1 MSKIV
6 ERSKI
11 GSDGRPLPV
20 LPPVRDA
27 RVWARM
33 VRVMFYTPGFLALL
47 LLKTGEPTA
56 FGITVE
62 LLTLACAS
70 AVVAG
75 LFIGSQSMA
84 EGSDV
89 SSRVGLWSGA
99 LVLELLAVVPFLC
112 AVPPLFHELAS
123 STLLH
128 ARAPESIN
136 TALGVSELLP
146 AIAVLPFML
155 YQLLG
160 FGTLHFVVKPWLNW
174 VINIAIIALIIATTA
189 SNRQGEYTDE
199 KHFAGVLVVLMA
211 LVVGYGVMKLKQLQ
225 RDYEARVPVAIP
237 ATAFR
242 PSRFLTFLGFWTRFF
257 SSCFFLT
264 ADFRSY
270 AAFLM
275 TTRTHQTAIAA

>member
-75 LFIGSQSMA
+75 LFIGSQSMV

-112 AVPPLFHELAS
+112 AVPPLFHELAN

-146 AIAVLPFML
+146 AIAVLPFVL

-160 FGTLHFVVKPWLNW
+160 FGTLHFVVRPWMNW
-174 VINIAIIALIIATTA
+174 VINIAIIALIVATTA
-189 SNRQGEYTDE
+189 SNRLGEYADE
-199 KHFAGVLVVLMA
+199 KHYAGVLVVLMA
-211 LVVGYGVMKLKQLQ
+211 LAVAYGVMKLKQLQ
-225 RDYEARVPVAIP
+225 RDYEARVP
-237 ATAFR
+237 
-242 PSRFLTFLGFWTRFF
+242 
-257 SSCFFLT
+257 
-264 ADFRSY
+264 
-270 AAFLM
+270 AAEPKK
-275 TTRTHQTAIAA
+275 

>member
-1 MSKIV
+1 VSKIV
-6 ERSKI
+6 ERPKI
-11 GSDGRPLPV
+11 GSDGMPMPV

-75 LFIGSQSMA
+75 LFIGSQSIVD
-84 EGSDV
+84 GSDA
-89 SSRVGLWSGA
+89 SSRVGVWSGA

-112 AVPPLFHELAS
+112 AVPPLFHELAN

-146 AIAVLPFML
+146 AVAVLPFIL

-160 FGTLHFVVKPWLNW
+160 FGTLNFVVKPWLNW
-174 VINIAIIALIIATTA
+174 IINIAIIALIIATTA
-189 SNRQGEYTDE
+189 SNRHGEYTDE

-211 LVVGYGVMKLKQLQ
+211 VVVAYGVIKLKQLQ
-225 RDYEARVPVAIP
+225 RDYEARVP
-237 ATAFR
+237 
-242 PSRFLTFLGFWTRFF
+242 
-257 SSCFFLT
+257 
-264 ADFRSY
+264 
-270 AAFLM
+270 AAEPKK
-275 TTRTHQTAIAA
+275 

>member
-1 MSKIV
+1 VSKIV

-11 GSDGRPLPV
+11 GSDGMPLPV

-84 EGSDV
+84 EGSDAA
-89 SSRVGLWSGA
+89 SRVGLWSGA

-112 AVPPLFHELAS
+112 AVPPLFHELANS
-123 STLLH
+123 ALLH
-128 ARAPESIN
+128 ARAPDSIN
-136 TALGVSELLP
+136 MALGFSELLP
-146 AIAVLPFML
+146 AVAVLPFMV
-155 YQLLG
+155 YQLCG
-160 FGTLHFVVKPWLNW
+160 FGTLNFVVKPWLSW
-174 VINIAIIALIIATTA
+174 SINIVILALIIASTV
-189 SNRQGEYTDE
+189 SNRHGEYADE

-225 RDYEARVPVAIP
+225 RDYEARVPVAEP
-237 ATAFR
+237 KN
-242 PSRFLTFLGFWTRFF
+242 
-257 SSCFFLT
+257 
-264 ADFRSY
+264 
-270 AAFLM
+270 
-275 TTRTHQTAIAA
+275 

>member
-11 GSDGRPLPV
+11 GSDGMPLPV

-62 LLTLACAS
+62 LLTLACAA

-75 LFIGSQSMA
+75 LFIGSQSMV
-84 EGSDV
+84 EGADV

-112 AVPPLFHELAS
+112 AVPPLFHELAN

-146 AIAVLPFML
+146 AVAVLPFIL

-160 FGTLHFVVKPWLNW
+160 FGTLNFVVKPWLNW
-174 VINIAIIALIIATTA
+174 IINIAIIALIIATTA
-189 SNRQGEYTDE
+189 SNRHGEYTDE

-225 RDYEARVPVAIP
+225 RDYEARVP
-237 ATAFR
+237 
-242 PSRFLTFLGFWTRFF
+242 
-257 SSCFFLT
+257 
-264 ADFRSY
+264 
-270 AAFLM
+270 AAEPKK
-275 TTRTHQTAIAA
+275 